1 MDQDNVF
8 ELAGNPAYAAIK
20 DTHNR
25 NSKPMPAAD
34 VHKKLPLIK
43 NSSNTSGIVVVVIL
57 VMGFNFLLA
66 LSGVVIGTFAYLQ
79 SASPS
84 MEQASSSSLSS
95 AAELSSTETH
105 RTVAAVVEDV
115 HDLSRALSVIKE
127 KILEINVTGQR
138 LTGPQ
143 GTLIQQL

>member
-8 ELAGNPAYAAIK
+8 GLSDNPAYAAIK
-20 DTHNR
+20 VTSKR
-25 NSKPMPAAD
+25 NSKTMPAA
-34 VHKKLPLIK
+34 VIHKKPPPIK
-43 NSSNTSGIVVVVIL
+43 NSSNKSRIVLLVIL
-57 VMGFNFLLA
+57 VMGLNFLLA
-66 LSGVVIGTFAYLQ
+66 LSGVLIGIFAFLQ

-84 MEQASSSSLSS
+84 MGQATPSSLSS

-115 HDLSRALSVIKE
+115 RNNSRALSIINA
-127 KILEINVTGQR
+127 KIREINVTGQHF
-138 LTGPQ
+138 TGPQ